1 VGLSSAAEDTRAR
14 RRCESAAAGR
24 KVARRRGH
32 LRHGRDGHAGKWRLG
47 VLRVDGGGV
56 GQGAADDT
64 RAHNGGAEVRPPGV

>member
-14 RRCESAAAGR
+14 RQRRGAAVRR
-24 KVARRRGH
+24 KVIGRRGH
-32 LRHGRDGHAGKWRLG
+32 LRHGRDRHNSKRRLG